1 MEKLEWKM
9 TKKCLQNNSIPLLDT
24 NTLYVVLVLVEN
36 EMAYTRQ
43 HKGCELTLHT
53 EIIVNSKME
62 WHVLGTKG
70 SDEWK
75 LKGLLKNY
83 EN

>member
-1 MEKLEWKM
+1 MEQLEWKM
-9 TKKCLQNNSIPLLDT
+9 TKKCLQNISIPLLDT
-24 NTLYVVLVLVEN
+24 NTFYVVVVIEEN
-36 EMAYTRQ
+36 IMAYTRQ
-43 HKGCELTLHT
+43 HKGRELTLHT
-53 EIIVNSKME
+53 EIIVNSRME

-75 LKGLLKNY
+75 LKGTLKNY